1 MENYKSIIEQH
12 KVQIGNYII
21 SSKDQLEEYRK
32 KYLSAN
38 GVVKQVYNQLK
49 QVPAENRKQAGEL
62 LRELKYLAENY
73 YEKNQNKT

>member
-32 KYLSAN
+32 KYLGAN

-62 LRELKYLAENY
+62 LRELKNLAENY
-73 YEKNQNKT
+73 YEKNQNK